1 MDKEEKEGIGVSRAH
16 NALTAVLV
24 SEVTMY
30 TAVTMV
36 DGSTCWY
43 WSHGVDHPVDADPIE
58 NLMVT
63 TRTTKEGLLT
73 PKLES
78 LKQWSH
84 YHPQLLPEAKEEKGG
99 IITSL
104 HC

>member
-36 DGSTCWY
+36 DGSTC
-43 WSHGVDHPVDADPIE
+43 
-58 NLMVT
+58 
-63 TRTTKEGLLT
+63 
-73 PKLES
+73 
-78 LKQWSH
+78 
-84 YHPQLLPEAKEEKGG
+84 
-99 IITSL
+99 
-104 HC
+104 